1 MRIDWRAKAFF
12 PRRSEEVM
20 RHTSAVLRGLLMSL
34 LVGASAAAYAA
45 AAPAATPLA
54 DAIQKQNKAVAAT
67 LLSQGAD
74 PNQQQGDGARPL
86 HWAAHW
92 NDLETAEL
100 LLARGADPNA
110 TNDYGATALS
120 LACMNGAGP
129 MVEKLLARGANAN
142 SALPSGETPLMR
154 CARSGGVAAV
164 KALLAAKANVNAKDN
179 EQGQTALMW
188 AASQKHPDVVE
199 ALIAGGADAKA
210 RSTGGF
216 TPILFAARVGDMA
229 SAEHLLKAGVD
240 VNEKGPKGMTPL
252 ALASASGREE
262 FAIALL
268 DKGADPNAKDD
279 AGATAMHYAILS
291 GITALDGVRIA
302 NYVAHLFR
310 PTQRELVKALLA
322 RKADPNARLE
332 KPVLVGG
339 ARGNGTV
346 GATPFLLA
354 AASPDPVT
362 MKMLADAGADTTT
375 GTMGGITPVMAA
387 SGLGRGQ
394 DYTEDEKRLA
404 AEAVKFAFEKGGDV
418 NGKSESGLTALHGA
432 ATNGADAVI
441 EFLASKGADLNARD
455 QYQQTPLS
463 IATGIRLPWIP
474 YGDELGEIIQ
484 PSTRDLLL
492 KLGATPIDA
501 PGYFQEPKEFSD
513 AYRLNQ
519 AQRYGGVGAP
529 PAPAAK

>member
-1 MRIDWRAKAFF
+1 M
-12 PRRSEEVM
+12 RRSPV
-20 RHTSAVLRGLLMSL
+20 VLRGLLVPFL
-34 LVGASAAAYAA
+34 IGASTAFAASASSDTNLAA
-45 AAPAATPLA
+45 
-54 DAIQKQNKAVAAT
+54 AIQKQDMAEAAA
-67 LLSQGAD
+67 LLALGAD
-74 PNQQQGDGARPL
+74 PNQQQPDGARPL

-120 LACMNGAGP
+120 LACMNGSFP
-129 MVEKLLARGANAN
+129 MVEKLLARGANPN

-164 KALLAAKANVNAKDN
+164 KALLAAKANVEAKDN

-188 AASQKHPDVVE
+188 AVAQKHPDVVA
-199 ALIAGGADAKA
+199 ALIQGGANVKARTAGGF
-210 RSTGGF
+210 S
-216 TPILFAARVGDMA
+216 PLLFAARVGDTQ
-229 SAEHLLKAGVD
+229 SAEHLLKAGAD

-252 ALASASGREE
+252 VLASASGREE
-262 FAIALL
+262 FAVYVL

-279 AGATAMHYAILS
+279 SGATALHYAMLS

-322 RKADPNARLE
+322 RKADPNVRLE

-339 ARGNGTV
+339 ARGTATV

-362 MKMLADAGADTTT
+362 MKVLADAGADTTM
-375 GTMGGITPVMAA
+375 GTEGGITPLMAA
-387 SGLGRGQ
+387 AGLGRGQ

-418 NGKSESGLTALHGA
+418 NGKNQSGLTALHGA

-492 KLGATPIDA
+492 RLGATPVDA

-519 AQRYGGVGAP
+519 AQRYGGVPAP
-529 PAPAAK
+529 APAPAAK